1 MTMEIDGNNYLVQQ
15 NSFLISAPSTIVH
28 FRKFSKDFKMKLLFF
43 EKNFLLKNI
52 SNPFII
58 EKSGL
63 FQQGSYSLLNAPAKD
78 IEHILTLLDYLKHK
92 TKTHGN
98 FIDEIIRSIIFNIL
112 LEVAEITHRYAN
124 EPESKDQV
132 ISTIYLKF
140 RKLVQ
145 EQILEHKTVQLYADQ
160 LHISNKYLIEIVK
173 KTLVK
178 FGSPVYVRH
187 EIVHNTQVVE
197 NLKKLGAI
205 FVEELDEIKDRS
217 RPVIFSAHGV
227 PKSVPE
233 DASNKKMFYID
244 ATCPLVTKVHRE
256 AERHNKNGY
265 KIILIGHKG
274 HPEVIGTM
282 GQIPKENIVL
292 VETIED
298 AKSVKIT
305 EPVAYVTQT
314 TLSVDDT
321 KEIIKILEKKF
332 PKIKAP
338 VKEDICYATTNRQNA
353 VKQIASS
360 CDMFFV
366 IGSDNSSNSKRL
378 VEVAKKAGCG
388 KSYLINFKNELPIK
402 EIVECNKIGLTSGAS
417 APEKLVQSFISEI
430 KKHTEISIEENIS
443 SKESVTFKLPSSLTS

>member
-1 MTMEIDGNNYLVQQ
+1 MTKE
-15 NSFLISAPSTIVH
+15 
-28 FRKFSKDFKMKLLFF
+28 
-43 EKNFLLKNI
+43 LK
-52 SNPFII
+52 
-58 EKSGL
+58 
-63 FQQGSYSLLNAPAKD
+63 
-78 IEHILTLLDYLKHK
+78 
-92 TKTHGN
+92 
-98 FIDEIIRSIIFNIL
+98 IL
-112 LEVAEITHRYAN
+112 LASPRGFCAGVDRA
-124 EPESKDQV
+124 
-132 ISTIYLKF
+132 
-140 RKLVQ
+140 
-145 EQILEHKTVQLYADQ
+145 
-160 LHISNKYLIEIVK
+160 IEIVK
-173 KTLVK
+173 KTLAK

-443 SKESVTFKLPSSLTS
+443 SKESVTFKLPSSLAS